1 MALFSSGNRKVRSRR
16 PKTAGE
22 IGRAFSPELN
32 KPRQLQRRAGKIEEE
47 IHRLECFISDA
58 PRLQKVQRLATLDTL
73 PPEDSGKSR
82 SRRGKKL
89 TLAQK
94 SELKSRRMGLLIEW
108 TFVLGGIAALAGWIY
123 QWMHH
128 WVR

>member
-32 KPRQLQRRAGKIEEE
+32 KPRQLQRRAGVVEEE
-47 IHRLECFISDA
+47 IHRLECFIADA
-58 PRLQKVQRLATLDTL
+58 PRLQKAHRLATLDTL
-73 PPEDSGKSR
+73 PPVDSGKSR

-108 TFVLGGIAALAGWIY
+108 TLVLGGIAALAGWIH